1 MADTTTTTYGLTKP
15 EVGASEDTWGEKLNT
30 NLDELDNILDGT
42 TPVTGIDINSGTID
56 GTVIGGST
64 PAAGSFTTL
73 SASTSITGTLATAAQ
88 PNVTSVGTLTSL
100 AVSGDITVGAN
111 HFIGNGGGNNL
122 EVISGTGE
130 NLLVKSSAGVITFGD
145 TSGSEYARFDSSGNV
160 GIGKTSPSAK
170 LDVDGDIRLAH
181 NNPIEWGGT
190 AYSIV
195 GNATTGYLQFNTAST
210 ERMRIDSSGNLL
222 VGKSSSSISTEGVD
236 LRADGQNYFVRD
248 GGTSIFVNRLT
259 SDGSL
264 IDFRKDGSTVG
275 SIGSVS
281 TDSDATPDLYIGG
294 DNTGIRLGVGSD
306 TSAVVPCLQTTGALR
321 DGVTSLGTADAR
333 FKDLYLTG
341 GVYLGGTGA
350 ANKLDDYEE
359 GTWSPVISDATS
371 GGNTG
376 TATVAYATYTKVGN
390 LVHLKARLL
399 NMDTTGMG
407 SGNIYVQGVPF
418 AADGDGDG
426 VASMSYF
433 TAAAN
438 SLGIVP
444 SIDDGASYIKLK
456 ELISGGVYINADSS
470 QFASGT
476 ADLWITITYHT

>member
-418 AADGDGDG
+418 AADGDGEG
-426 VASMSYF
+426 VSSMSYF

-438 SLGIVP
+438 SLGTVP
-444 SIDDGASYIKLK
+444 SIDDGASHIKLK
-456 ELISGGVYINADSS
+456 EVISGGVYINADSS
-470 QFASGT
+470 QFTSST